1 MEFSSLA
8 LTPKEGIPA
17 FLIKFQDC
25 DSKLRLL
32 GFLELTGALGEVLRD
47 GKYFKFREKFSYTII
62 NNPAEFNLYY
72 CIVEQKCKNNI
83 TVNYHQFILGSNEVL
98 FLNIANITLISLWAV
113 ASTAFL

>member
-1 MEFSSLA
+1 MLNKKNFTSKKVVEFSSLA

-47 GKYFKFREKFSYTII
+47 GKFQNQGK
-62 NNPAEFNLYY
+62 
-72 CIVEQKCKNNI
+72 
-83 TVNYHQFILGSNEVL
+83 
-98 FLNIANITLISLWAV
+98 
-113 ASTAFL
+113 AFLYHHKLSR

>member
-1 MEFSSLA
+1 MEFSSPA

-32 GFLELTGALGEVLRD
+32 GFLELTGALAEVLRD
-47 GKYFKFREKFSYTII
+47 GKYFKIREKFSYTII
-62 NNPAEFNLYY
+62 NYPADFHLYY

-83 TVNYHQFILGSNEVL
+83 SGSYL
-98 FLNIANITLISLWAV
+98 QKGG
-113 ASTAFL
+113 

>member
-1 MEFSSLA
+1 VEFSSPA

-32 GFLELTGALGEVLRD
+32 GFLELTGALAEVLRD
-47 GKYFKFREKFSYTII
+47 GKYFKIREKFSYTII
-62 NNPAEFNLYY
+62 NYPADFHLYY

-83 TVNYHQFILGSNEVL
+83 SGSYL
-98 FLNIANITLISLWAV
+98 QKGG
-113 ASTAFL
+113 

>member
-1 MEFSSLA
+1 MLNKQNFNSKKVVEFSSLA

-47 GKYFKFREKFSYTII
+47 GKYFKIREKFSYTII
-62 NNPAEFNLYY
+62 NSPADFNLYY

-83 TVNYHQFILGSNEVL
+83 TGKNSPSHLTMSV
-98 FLNIANITLISLWAV
+98 
-113 ASTAFL
+113 